1 MRYACCAF
9 YRYTESGRA
18 EDDNM
23 MRKRAAAARI
33 NPSLSQH
40 QHQLVVKAVLLVRK
54 LPVYGDLVSGE
65 DVFLSAVE

>member
-1 MRYACCAF
+1 
-9 YRYTESGRA
+9 
-18 EDDNM
+18 